1 MSEALSNVAIMVD
14 VGKLPV
20 EKAVAR
26 LIDHSVKIGA
36 SDLFLLSNEQHVAAQ
51 VKHLGTTRTI
61 SIIPSDVG
69 RKCLAHV
76 KAAAGMDL
84 SEKRRPLDG
93 RWIYDPEEGEIVDL
107 RINQIPTMYGE
118 DLAMRLLVRG
128 GHLFNIENLGMN
140 KDQLNKLE
148 NMLES
153 PSGLILVS
161 GPTGSGKTATL
172 YASLVKL
179 NDGKRKIN
187 TIEDP
192 IEYSVDGLRQSQ
204 IHPAINLGWPELLKS
219 VLRQSPD
226 VIMIGEVRD
235 PDTADIAVR
244 AANSGHLVFA
254 TIHSATAAGAVQSM
268 KALGS
273 NPHFLST
280 GLRGVVA
287 QRLVRTFCPKCK
299 IAFDLSDAPDTF
311 EEIKSLLAPG
321 EGHTLYAP
329 KGCDACNHLGYS
341 GRSGVFET
349 MTVGKSIRN
358 LIAEGRPAREV
369 HDQAI
374 KEGMVD
380 FRRGALLK
388 VAQGLTSTEE
398 VFRVIPTEHL
408 LLDD

>member
-1 MSEALSNVAIMVD
+1 MSDALANVAIMVD
-14 VGKLPV
+14 ISKLPPD
-20 EKAVAR
+20 KAVAR
-26 LIDHSVKIGA
+26 LIEHSVKLGA
-36 SDLFLLSNEQHVAAQ
+36 SDLFFLSNEQHLAAQ
-51 VKHLGTTRTI
+51 VKHLGVTRTI
-61 SIIPSDVG
+61 SIIPAEVG
-69 RKCLAHV
+69 KRCIAHI

-93 RWIYDPEEGEIVDL
+93 RWIFDPEVGEIVDL

-118 DLAMRLLVRG
+118 DLALRLLVRG
-128 GHLFNIENLGMN
+128 GHLFMMENLGMTRE
-140 KDQLNKLE
+140 QLSSVQ

-192 IEYSVDGLRQSQ
+192 VEYAVDGLRQSQ
-204 IHPAINLGWPELLKS
+204 INPAINLHWADLLKS

-226 VIMIGEVRD
+226 VIMVGEVRD

-254 TIHSATAAGAVQSM
+254 TIHSATAAGAIQSM

-280 GLRGVVA
+280 SLRGVIA

-299 IAFDLSDAPDTF
+299 VTFDLSEAPDTF
-311 EEIKSLLAPG
+311 EEIKAFLGPDEGKTLA
-321 EGHTLYAP
+321 AP
-329 KGCDACNHLGYS
+329 RGCDACNHLGYS
-341 GRSGVFET
+341 GRSGIFET

-358 LIAEGRPAREV
+358 LIAEARPAREI
-369 HDQAI
+369 HEQAL
-374 KEGMVD
+374 KDGMLD
-380 FRRGALLK
+380 FRRSALLK
-388 VAQGLTSTEE
+388 VARGLTSTEE
-398 VFRVIPTEHL
+398 VFRVVPTEHL